1 MSGLYITPEV
11 KDRLD
16 TLYRENGHLTPEM
29 VVEDAKDKKSPLHE
43 AFNWDLKAA
52 AYQHWLD
59 TARTIIRSVRL
70 VSHDVEILSPKTPH
84 YVRDASLNGN
94 EQGYVSVAD
103 LRKNPDQAR
112 ESLRLEF
119 NRIQGAL
126 ERARSIATA
135 FGLDDELESMLAQ
148 LIRLREQVAA

>member
-1 MSGLYITPEV
+1 MSLHITPEV
-11 KDRLD
+11 RDRLD
-16 TLYRENGHLTPEM
+16 TLYRQHGHLTPEM
-29 VVEDAKDKKSPLHE
+29 VVEDAKDKKSPLHD
-43 AFNWDLKAA
+43 AFNWDVKAA

-70 VSHDVEILSPKTPH
+70 VSHEVEVITVKTPH

-126 ERARSIATA
+126 ERARSIAMA
-135 FGLDDELESMLAQ
+135 FGMDDELESMLTH
-148 LIRLREQVAA
+148 LIRIREQIAA

>member
-1 MSGLYITPEV
+1 MNMHITPEV
-11 KDRLD
+11 RDRLD
-16 TLYRENGHLTPEM
+16 ALYQANGRLTPEM
-29 VVEDAKDKKSPLHE
+29 VVEEAKDKKSPLHD
-43 AFNWDLKAA
+43 AFNWDVKAA

-59 TARTIIRSVRL
+59 TARSIIRSVRL
-70 VSHDVEILSPKTPH
+70 VSHEVEVITLRTPH

-135 FGLDDELESMLAQ
+135 FGLDNELESMLAH